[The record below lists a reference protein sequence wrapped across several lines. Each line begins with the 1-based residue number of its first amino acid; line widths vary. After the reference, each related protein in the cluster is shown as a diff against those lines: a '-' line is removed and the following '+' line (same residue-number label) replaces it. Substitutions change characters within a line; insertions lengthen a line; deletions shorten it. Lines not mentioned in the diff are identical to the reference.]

1 MITEGTAASASK
13 STGTKD
19 SVTSPVSPFAKTG
32 SSKKTT
38 TTTAGDNEND
48 EAGRADEDEPTGA
61 NDAQERQSDDDGE
74 EGEEMTS
81 VNNNAAADA
90 EEDDSAATDVN
101 ARQVSREEAEGY
113 AREAG
118 GLLFFEASAKTGKG
132 VQEIFTE
139 IGQFPVPRA
148 YACQNPYSSPLA
160 SPHSQKLAHGLDC
173 AKDDDNGRS
182 GWFSSCGRSEWD
194 WVGCQQG
201 QFGGTRAKGQGGMLL
216 SWKAARVCGAV

>member
-81 VNNNAAADA
+81 VNNAAADA